1 MEEVIQE
8 IIEKGTY
15 SVIESEWSGKHE
27 KGRPLK
33 AEYSWNGQT
42 VVREIVYT
50 ENVDSD
56 SMFATQSINTYL
68 K

>member
-1 MEEVIQE
+1 MQELINE

-15 SVIESEWSGKHE
+15 TVLEFEWSKKHE

-33 AEYSWNGQT
+33 AEYTWNGQT
-42 VVREIVYT
+42 VVREI
-50 ENVDSD
+50 EFLNPVDSD
-56 SMFATQSINTYL
+56 SIFATKSINTYL